1 MADYVGTCD
10 DDVIVFNGVV
20 RAHDAG
26 ELFECQV
33 TSPTTSLTT
42 TATSSLTS
50 TATTSATTTTT
61 MTSTQTTTGT
71 TIVGEDEVRLP
82 TIILQFQADKHI
94 ADEKYLEE
102 IHTWIK
108 RDIIVGM
115 TSVFEMTDFGTV
127 VDATPQYEDN
137 VGGGGSALASLTPA
151 FEVLFRPVVC
161 RDVAAC
167 AAKAELARGEILLTA
182 LGSGANN
189 NPNATRVLGDGAGSE
204 LALQTMALGSRVM
217 DKPAPT
223 EPPPKVP
230 TPVYVYFL
238 IGFGCLI
245 LVVFTYTAVAN
256 LRHAADTP
264 QVNGGPAVKDGYKK
278 PRTLTFRTGRR
289 ATDVVGSPLSGKL
302 AVTDESDADSSLRRI
317 SRADGDRPPAW
328 QPPPSFDA
336 ASPIQPYAAP
346 PEFNAPM
353 LPPPPLVMPVA
364 PPPPAGMPA
373 RTGAGGH
380 ISTGEMIEDL
390 PAQGKVGKVKVV
402 DLGQGGYNRGSKGWK
417 KIEVPADQELPPK
430 THTIVTSQFC

>member
-1 MADYVGTCD
+1 MRS
-10 DDVIVFNGVV
+10 I
-20 RAHDAG
+20 RAS
-26 ELFECQV
+26 CNV
-33 TSPTTSLTT
+33 MP
-42 TATSSLTS
+42 SSLL
-50 TATTSATTTTT
+50 A
-61 MTSTQTTTGT
+61 
-71 TIVGEDEVRLP
+71 
-82 TIILQFQADKHI
+82 
-94 ADEKYLEE
+94 
-102 IHTWIK
+102 
-108 RDIIVGM
+108 DIIVGM

-278 PRTLTFRTGRR
+278 PRTLTFRTGKCESAATRTVRLACTVRLVLYDSVFR
-289 ATDVVGSPLSGKL
+289 AFVESVSAEPRAVFRASQWFVCKPNATMVPFACAESTRGGERVGSG
-302 AVTDESDADSSLRRI
+302 RRI
-317 SRADGDRPPAW
+317 
-328 QPPPSFDA
+328 
-336 ASPIQPYAAP
+336 
-346 PEFNAPM
+346 
-353 LPPPPLVMPVA
+353 
-364 PPPPAGMPA
+364 
-373 RTGAGGH
+373 T
-380 ISTGEMIEDL
+380 
-390 PAQGKVGKVKVV
+390 VV
-402 DLGQGGYNRGSKGWK
+402 YSNL
-417 KIEVPADQELPPK
+417 
-430 THTIVTSQFC
+430 